1 MSVVAGQEKSIYL
14 IQDHDNWITND
25 WKSGP
30 EIHETYLFMA
40 PGFIGINRS
49 EFIEFFSRGVKKIDD
64 NPGLYGW
71 RIDGI
76 VRAAAENDPFLHA
89 QTALQLALDMIM
101 EETKSKWT
109 EKQIQTIL
117 NDVHGEAHQTII
129 PVFRD
134 GIDNAREF
142 VEEMNATT
150 NMQFVSNSN
159 TEKIY
164 RRLAYLY
171 QGRKPIDQLKEEIEV
186 VGGAKKQW
194 LDGRLKTLPET
205 IQVEGIPTPWYVRR
219 GRYARLLKTIGPGV
233 PNENK
238 FVTGD
243 HTPMDLIV
251 PILKG
256 YNTILMDNPRHTL
269 PAEVNFVKKQP
280 GGQVVETL
288 EGAAQIIREAVKDS
302 RQLSF
307 ISVPSLSR
315 SSPR

>member
-1 MSVVAGQEKSIYL
+1 MAVASKQEKTIYT

-25 WKSGP
+25 WKSGS
-30 EIHETYLFMA
+30 EIHEAYLFIA
-40 PGFIGINRS
+40 PGFIGINRT
-49 EFIEFFSRGVKKIDD
+49 EFTEFFIKGIKKIDN

-76 VRAAAENDPFLHA
+76 IRAAAENDPFLHA

-109 EKQIQTIL
+109 EEQIQTIL
-117 NDVHGEAHQTII
+117 NDVHGEAYQTII

-134 GIDNAREF
+134 GIDNAREY
-142 VEEMNATT
+142 VEEMNVIT
-150 NMQFVSNSN
+150 NSQFVSNSN

-194 LDGRLKTLPET
+194 LDGRLKTLPEA
-205 IQVEGIPTPWYVRR
+205 IHVEGIPTPWYARR
-219 GRYARLLKTIGPGV
+219 GRYARRLATIGPGV

-251 PILKG
+251 PIFKG
-256 YNTILMDNPRHTL
+256 YNTILMNNPGHTL
-269 PAEVNFVKKQP
+269 SAEVNFVKKQP
-280 GGQVVETL
+280 GGHVVETL
-288 EGAAQIIREAVKDS
+288 EGAAQVIREAVKDS
-302 RQLSF
+302 RQAF
-307 ISVPSLSR
+307 ISVPFGSR
-315 SSPR
+315 SLRK